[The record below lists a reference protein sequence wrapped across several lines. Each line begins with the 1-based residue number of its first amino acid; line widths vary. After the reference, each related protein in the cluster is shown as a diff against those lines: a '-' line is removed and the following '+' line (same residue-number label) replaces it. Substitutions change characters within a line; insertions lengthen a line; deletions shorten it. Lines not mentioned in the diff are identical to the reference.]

1 MSQRTFSARWRH
13 IASLQIG
20 VTESQ
25 EHEGLDLSQHGE
37 SALAVTAL
45 YANGNGRKIG
55 VAAEPMVGAGA

>member
-1 MSQRTFSARWRH
+1 LSQRTFSARWRH

-37 SALAVTAL
+37 SALASSGFYVS
-45 YANGNGRKIG
+45 GNGRNNV
-55 VAAEPMVGAGA
+55 VASEPMVGAGA